1 MKTLLYVDDSSDDR
15 FLVERACRSAGVS
28 FQLKTVAGGFE
39 AVRYLSG
46 EGEFHNRA
54 ENPLPDLL
62 LLDLKMPEVDGFQVL
77 HWIRGDP
84 TTHAIPVA
92 LYTGSLIQEDIAKG
106 YSEGANLFITKPPQF
121 ATIIEIVRAVD
132 ECLAASPMNI
142 EAVAQYS
149 APAQQG

>member
-28 FQLKTVAGGFE
+28 FQLKTVGGGFD

-54 ENPLPDLL
+54 EYPLPDLI
-62 LLDLKMPEVDGFQVL
+62 LLDLKMPEVDGFEVL

-92 LYTGSLIQEDIAKG
+92 LYTGSLI
-106 YSEGANLFITKPPQF
+106 
-121 ATIIEIVRAVD
+121 
-132 ECLAASPMNI
+132 
-142 EAVAQYS
+142 
-149 APAQQG
+149 

>member
-1 MKTLLYVDDSSDDR
+1 M
-15 FLVERACRSAGVS
+15 S
-28 FQLKTVAGGFE
+28 FQLRTVAGGIE

-54 ENPLPDLL
+54 ANPLPDLIF
-62 LLDLKMPEVDGFQVL
+62 LDLKMPEVDGFQVL

-84 TTHAIPVA
+84 ATRAIPVA

-106 YSEGANLFITKPPQF
+106 YSEGATLFITKPPQF
-121 ATIIEIVRAVD
+121 AKIIEIVRAVD
-132 ECLAASPMNI
+132 ECLAVSPMNI
-142 EAVAQYS
+142 EAVAQFS